1 MAAPKELFKQ
11 KVNVSEVLA
20 NSYIKN
26 FEFHTRNLI
35 NKHLLTI
42 EDFGTTFEHQGRIF
56 KIHGMTEGEHMIV
69 TENIDGRIVFW
80 ECTTYFVQMKIN
92 RFYCEWK
99 KVNGITI
106 PLQKDYDLNR
116 LYLPNHK
123 ASRRKKVS
131 EEELPEDEP
140 IMETYVEDTAENEL
154 EIED

>member
-11 KVNVSEVLA
+11 KVNVSPVLA
-20 NSYIKN
+20 KSYVKN
-26 FEFHTRNLI
+26 FEFHTRNLV
-35 NKHLLTI
+35 NKHLLTT
-42 EDFGTTFEHQGRIF
+42 EDLGKTFEHQERTF
-56 KIHGMTEGEHMIV
+56 TIHGMTENEHMIV
-69 TENIDGRIVFW
+69 TENIDGRIVYW
-80 ECTTYFVQMKIN
+80 ECTTYFVQMKLE
-92 RFYCEWK
+92 RFYCIWQ

-106 PLQKDYDLNR
+106 TVPKEYDVNR

-140 IMETYVEDTAENEL
+140 IMETYVEDTVENEL